1 MLKKFSIILSLV
13 IIRISGVC
21 AQNID
26 SVFRG
31 DLQLEQSRILASE
44 MLANEQTQ
52 KLIYL
57 ILFSLSVLIC
67 IFVVYISR
75 FKSKEYGKV
84 INLQNQELIKHNFK
98 EKSYGYMLNL
108 TNVPMCLINQNKE
121 IVWNNIVF
129 NKVYGEIKNFDI
141 YKGVDLQSIKDKSL
155 EIGTEPTIFSVEL
168 EDKTKFNRTICKIND
183 QNSDYLYVVI
193 DNHIFNN

>member
-1 MLKKFSIILSLV
+1 MLKKISIILSLLT
-13 IIRISGVC
+13 IYASNIY

-26 SVFRG
+26 SVFSG
-31 DLQLEQSRILASE
+31 DIRLEQSKLLASE

-52 KLIYL
+52 KLIYI

-75 FKSKEYGKV
+75 LKSKQYGKV

-108 TNVPMCLINQNKE
+108 ANVPMCLINQNKD

-141 YKGVDLQSIKDKSL
+141 YKGVDLQSLKDKSL
-155 EIGTEPTIFSVEL
+155 EIGVEPTIFAVEL
-168 EDKTKFNRTICKIND
+168 ENNTKFNRTICKIND
-183 QNSDYLYVVI
+183 QNNDYLYVVI
-193 DNHIFNN
+193 DNHVF